1 MVVLWQYVVIVQPAR
16 ILSASSGTRI
26 IKNCPSSLRALR
38 SYGHGFTKQCK
49 KKNDNWINNTA
60 SYFILWNHIR
70 KIICKGYYLLFH
82 LCLATSAGNE
92 LMTIKNL
99 PFRLRSIAKPDIAS
113 QNVMKIVV
121 MKIQAFL
128 ERLHLGQCD
137 VAKMWGHTPF
147 IQNINFSPSPPSL

>member
-1 MVVLWQYVVIVQPAR
+1 MQE
-16 ILSASSGTRI
+16 
-26 IKNCPSSLRALR
+26 
-38 SYGHGFTKQCK
+38 
-49 KKNDNWINNTA
+49 KNDSWINSKA

-147 IQNINFSPSPPSL
+147 IQNINFPPSPPPYSYNTVLRGFEPLIATVVQHDILEIYIPQSGRARF